1 MKNIKLG
8 LSVFMAMIVI
18 FFGIAVSAPA
28 SFANQTIGTSSIHA
42 PAVILE
48 NNSGILTVISLT
60 VTKGTG
66 IVTISGPSE
75 VGNSTLESAQTAAAA
90 AANYLGINFKNY
102 NFEYVINDSANVS
115 GPSAGTAMALLA
127 ISALSHR
134 QMLQNFTV
142 TGTISPNDT
151 IGEIGGVYDKISAA
165 SKDGMNFAL
174 VPKVPQS
181 SFENE
186 LYYLTQE
193 TFNIPLVQVSN
204 LSDATKFVFNYS
216 SARVFSNKTTYTP
229 YTNYYVNEIPNATIQ
244 CSNGCNI
251 LNFMNL
257 VSFTFNITEN
267 EIQAVGSSSNFAN
280 LAAKLNSQLNESRAL
295 ASKGYLYL
303 GADLSFIDYI
313 NAFYFAHHNVTKSG
327 ALETINNVSN
337 YCNAIT
343 PPSMTNANYN
353 YVIGGELRQEWGVYT
368 ITNVLDSYNVTAVD
382 SDGVLDNV
390 YAAGEAN
397 AWCSAA
403 QQMYTIAGKIG
414 GTNVYSTPAIEALAN
429 SSIKRASNYGGMYLL
444 SAESAYNAG
453 NYPAAIIDADYAY
466 ALGSSHNMNTSALLD
481 NASALASNST
491 YGVWATQFSN
501 EAMFYVKEAGLSNIN
516 ATQQRSYAESAYS
529 TALLAH
535 MISIDTSKIYGNF
548 TTVPTTAVTTIP
560 TTVIPTLPTTVIPTI
575 PTTIPITITS
585 STIPSTRD
593 FVVLGLKE
601 LLLIIFALLIII
613 LIIVVVILV
622 LVAIQFSLMLKQ
634 GNKKRR

>member
-8 LSVFMAMIVI
+8 LSVFMAMMVI

-28 SFANQTIGTSSIHA
+28 SFANQTIGTASIHA

-75 VGNSTLESAQTAAAA
+75 VGSSTLESAQTAAVA
-90 AANYLGINFKNY
+90 AANYLGINYKNY

-193 TFNIPLVQVSN
+193 TFNIPFVQVSN

-216 SARVFSNKTTYTP
+216 SARVFSNKTAYTP
-229 YTNYYVNEIPNATIQ
+229 YTNYHVNEIPNATIE

-267 EIQAVGSSSNFAN
+267 EIHAVGSSSNFTN
-280 LAAKLNSQLNESRAL
+280 LAAKLNSQLNESKAL

-313 NAFYFAHHNVTKSG
+313 NAFYFANHNTTKSG
-327 ALETINNVSN
+327 ALKTINNISN

-343 PPSMTNANYN
+343 PPSLTNANYN
-353 YVIGGELRQEWGVYT
+353 YILGGELRQGWGIYT
-368 ITNVLDSYNVTAVD
+368 ITNVLNSYNATAVD
-382 SDGVLDNV
+382 TDGVLDNI

-403 QQMYTIAGKIG
+403 QQMYNIAGKTG
-414 GTNVYSTPAIEALAN
+414 GTNVYSTPAIEVLAN
-429 SSIKRASNYGGMYLL
+429 SSIKRASNYGGMYLS
-444 SAESAYNAG
+444 SAESAYNSG
-453 NYPAAIIDADYAY
+453 NYPVAIIDADYAY
-466 ALGSSHNMNTSALLD
+466 ALGSSPNMNTSALLSD
-481 NASALASNST
+481 AVVLAKNST

-516 ATQQRSYAESAYS
+516 ATQQRSYAVSAYS

-535 MISIDTSKIYGNF
+535 LINIDTSEIYSNF
-548 TTVPTTAVTTIP
+548 TAVPSTAVTTI
-560 TTVIPTLPTTVIPTI
+560 PTTVIPTI
-575 PTTIPITITS
+575 PTTIPITKTP
-585 STIPSTRD
+585 STIPSKRD

-601 LLLIIFALLIII
+601 LITFALLIII

>member
-1 MKNIKLG
+1 MKNILG
-8 LSVFMAMIVI
+8 LSVFMAMAVV
-18 FFGIAVSAPA
+18 FFGIAVGAPV
-28 SFANQTIGTSSIHA
+28 SFASQTIGTASIHA

-75 VGNSTLESAQTAAAA
+75 VGNSTLESAQTAAVA
-90 AANYLGINFKNY
+90 AANYLGINYKDY

-134 QMLQNFTV
+134 QMIQNFTV
-142 TGTISPNDT
+142 TGTISPNDS

-165 SKDGMNFAL
+165 SKDGMKFAL
-174 VPKVPQS
+174 VPKVPQA

-204 LSDATKFVFNYS
+204 LSAAVKFVFNYNG
-216 SARVFSNKTTYTP
+216 ARILSNQTTYTP
-229 YTNYYVNEIPNATIQ
+229 YTNYHVNEIPNATIQ

-251 LNFMNL
+251 LNFINL
-257 VSFTFNITEN
+257 VSFTFNITESK
-267 EIQAVGSSSNFAN
+267 IQTVGSSSNFAN
-280 LAAKLNSQLNESRAL
+280 LAAQLNNQLNESKAL
-295 ASKGYLYL
+295 AKKGYLYL

-313 NAFYFAHHNVTKSG
+313 NAFYFANHNTTKSG

-353 YVIGGELRQEWGVYT
+353 YVLGGELRQEWGIYT
-368 ITNVLDSYNVTAVD
+368 ITNVLNSYNATAVD
-382 SDGVLDNV
+382 TDGILDNI

-403 QQMYTIAGKIG
+403 QQMYNIAGKIG

-429 SSIKRASNYGGMYLL
+429 SSIKRASNYGGMYLS
-444 SAESAYNAG
+444 SAESAYGAG

-466 ALGSSHNMNTSALLD
+466 ALGSSYNMNTSALLD
-481 NASALASNST
+481 NAAAIANNST

-501 EAMFYVKEAGLSNIN
+501 EAMFYVKEANLPIVN

-535 MISIDTSKIYGNF
+535 MISIDTSKIYNNF
-548 TTVPTTAVTTIP
+548 TTVPSAAVTTIP
-560 TTVIPTLPTTVIPTI
+560 TTIPTTVPA
-575 PTTIPITITS
+575 TIPITITP
-585 STIPSTRD
+585 STIPSTQG
-593 FVVLGLKE
+593 FVVLGLKG

-613 LIIVVVILV
+613 LIMVVVILV